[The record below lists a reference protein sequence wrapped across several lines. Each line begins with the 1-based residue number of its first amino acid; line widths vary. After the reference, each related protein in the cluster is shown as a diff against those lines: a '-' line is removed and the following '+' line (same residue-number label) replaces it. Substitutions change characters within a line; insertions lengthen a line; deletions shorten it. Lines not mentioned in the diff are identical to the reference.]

1 MLCGVELARNKR
13 TDERFPKEMKV
24 PAKLDA
30 IMFKRGL
37 MTRVSDVIPR
47 VPPLIATKSD
57 IDHVVDTLDE
67 CLTKLEQG
75 L

>member
-1 MLCGVELARNKR
+1 LLCGVELVRDKR
-13 TDERFPKEMKV
+13 TNERFPKEMKV

-30 IMFKRGL
+30 IMLKRGL

-67 CLTKLEQG
+67 CLTKLERG